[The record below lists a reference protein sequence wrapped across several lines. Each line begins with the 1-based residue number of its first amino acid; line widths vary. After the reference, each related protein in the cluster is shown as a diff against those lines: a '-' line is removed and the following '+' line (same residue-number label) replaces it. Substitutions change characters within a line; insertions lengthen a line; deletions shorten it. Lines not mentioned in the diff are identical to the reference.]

1 MSPGVE
7 LAQQVA
13 VLSAAPALLSVTAS
27 FCPVP
32 SVLWALISLE
42 SISSVFLAHFSHLS
56 IFYSFLRGLQQAGKL
71 AGEAEMPLRC
81 CHRACCSSVMQ
92 NLLHSQKRKGKVV
105 WSRAG
110 GGTEG
115 RLLATTPLRVK
126 ASACWSC
133 CIKINLPL
141 ILAWERCS

>member
-56 IFYSFLRGLQQAGKL
+56 IFYSFLRGLQQGGKL
-71 AGEAEMPLRC
+71 AGEAEMLPQGLLQQCYAKSAPL
-81 CHRACCSSVMQ
+81 VE
-92 NLLHSQKRKGKVV
+92 KEGKGCV
-105 WSRAG
+105 
-110 GGTEG
+110 E
-115 RLLATTPLRVK
+115 
-126 ASACWSC
+126 
-133 CIKINLPL
+133 
-141 ILAWERCS
+141 